1 MISYLKGTIKE
12 VESDQC
18 LVLVQDVGYTVY
30 VPTLVLETFKPEQEV
45 ELYTY
50 QYVREDTLDL
60 YGFIEK
66 TDLNLFDKLIHVSG
80 VGARTGLTL
89 LSQYAAEDIR
99 RAIIHG
105 DISLLSSVSGV
116 GKKTAERIVLDL
128 KESIAVAAGVEAVEE
143 SGTVTEAS
151 ALDALLAL
159 GYSQSEALASLKG
172 IDQTASLEEQVRQA
186 LKQASKE

>member
-30 VPTLVLETFKPEQEV
+30 VPTRVLETFKPEQEV